1 MPCRVDIKTK
11 IVENIGPRRT
21 SCRSSERMPAGAKP
35 DARGICVYSA
45 SRRVNANAILAR
57 RPARSPIRTAEI
69 LARA

>member
-1 MPCRVDIKTK
+1 MPSRVGIKTK

-21 SCRSSERMPAGAKP
+21 SRSSERMPAGAKP